1 MRTHWL
7 GASSYVK
14 NVNFYQLERTVS
26 TSERTFDNSFAAASL
41 LRKKAIQEPENSTC
55 SGLYRAWAW

>member
-26 TSERTFDNSFAAASL
+26 TSERTFDKSFAAASL
-41 LRKKAIQEPENSTC
+41 LREQSNQELENSTF
-55 SGLYRAWAW
+55 SEIYRAWAW